1 MFKLRLIVSR
11 VMEAPIALLGVHISK
26 LFLWVG
32 LSSGQR
38 LRPCTPFGSE
48 MPIASQMVGKI
59 SMSETCAEC
68 GSCRCVLCI
77 WMDLQAK
84 WEIDQLPEVYRFQG
98 FVRLP
103 NGEQRARTLSETR
116 EKLEQRIAEFALRGF
131 GMWAVVLKEGATFV
145 GWSLLQFYLLEYPT
159 HSTPEIELFYGLS
172 RVYWGQG
179 IIHEACQRLIEYGFH
194 TLKLGPDHQCE
205 NTRLLNVIKRKGMH
219 LIGPTS
225 EGHNVLGILD
235 NPALV
240 QEQASP

>member
-1 MFKLRLIVSR
+1 MD
-11 VMEAPIALLGVHISK
+11 
-26 LFLWVG
+26 
-32 LSSGQR
+32 
-38 LRPCTPFGSE
+38 
-48 MPIASQMVGKI
+48 
-59 SMSETCAEC
+59 
-68 GSCRCVLCI
+68 
-77 WMDLQAK
+77 DLQAK

-145 GWSLLQFYLLEYPT
+145 GWSGLQFYLLEYPT
-159 HSTPEIELFYGLS
+159 HSPPEIELFYGLS

-179 IIHEACQRLIEYGFH
+179 IIHEACQRLLEHGFH
-194 TLKLGPDHQCE
+194 TLKLARVTSVVHCE
-205 NTRLLNVIKRKGMH
+205 NTRSLNVIKRNGMH
-219 LIGPTS
+219 LIDPPS